1 MQNNQRRAMSWWRI
15 FVVILIGVASASISK
30 AQKADLDS
38 MLRQADIA
46 YPLEYEGVLKTN
58 PLSVLWGSIPLTSEY
73 MVVYEFITAPQ
84 QSSQIGLSY
93 ISKSPV
99 LKAFEDTIPDLK
111 LLTANGVRMQLSHR
125 FYLLKGYD
133 FAPQGM
139 YIAPQVS
146 YATVKVSTK
155 HYSSRDVYVRI
166 THFNVNLLSGWQWV
180 YSSNYTLDLFTGLGY
195 KDNIW
200 EEHDSQTTISLDN
213 DDVGGWYSG
222 NVKFTIGFHLG
233 IAF

>member
-1 MQNNQRRAMSWWRI
+1 MSWRRI
-15 FVVILIGVASASISK
+15 LAVILISIASASTSK
-30 AQKADLDS
+30 AQKADSDS
-38 MLRQADIA
+38 MMYQADIA

-73 MVVYEFITAPQ
+73 MVVYEFVTAPQ

-111 LLTANGVRMQLSHR
+111 LLTANGVRIQLSHR
-125 FYLLKGYD
+125 IYLLGSYD
-133 FAPQGM
+133 FAPRGW

-155 HYSSRDVYVRI
+155 HFSSRDVYLRI

-180 YSSNYTLDLFTGLGY
+180 YSNNYTLDLFTGLGY

-200 EEHDSQTTISLDN
+200 EEHDPQTTISLDN

-222 NVKFTIGFHLG
+222 NVKFSIGFHLG